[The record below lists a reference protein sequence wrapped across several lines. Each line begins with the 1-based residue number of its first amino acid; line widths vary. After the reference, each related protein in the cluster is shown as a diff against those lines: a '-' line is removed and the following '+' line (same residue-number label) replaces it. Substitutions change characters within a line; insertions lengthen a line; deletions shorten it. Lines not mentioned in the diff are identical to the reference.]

1 MPRITVLLSCALLL
15 CLPMTATA
23 QNEVLNELY
32 GNGVHAYFSSDYA
45 KAHEHLTA
53 AVDGGSSDPRV
64 LYFRA
69 LCYLE
74 TGREAMAQ
82 DDLAQAAKIEME
94 AGNLSERVNR
104 ALTRVQGTSRLK
116 VES

>member
-1 MPRITVLLSCALLL
+1 MPRITVLFSCALLL

-69 LCYLE
+69 LCYLK
-74 TGREAMAQ
+74 TG
-82 DDLAQAAKIEME
+82 
-94 AGNLSERVNR
+94 
-104 ALTRVQGTSRLK
+104 
-116 VES
+116 